1 MTDFVGLDRADALQV
16 GGSEL
21 NEESAQLQQQ
31 AKQLFDA
38 MEMDVRNAMD
48 GSAPSA
54 FMEAHSNLSI
64 KFSDMMHWLSN
75 MGINLSEVNAEIL
88 QADDDNMMDYQAAGD
103 QVDSLPRINI

>member
-48 GSAPSA
+48 GSAPSV
-54 FMEAHSNLSI
+54 FIEAHSNLSE
-64 KFSDMMHWLSN
+64 KFGKMMYWLSE
-75 MGINLSEVNAEIL
+75 MGINLSDVNAEIL
-88 QADDDNMMDYQAAGD
+88 QADEENMSDFQLAGE
-103 QVDSLPRINI
+103 QFDSLPPINI